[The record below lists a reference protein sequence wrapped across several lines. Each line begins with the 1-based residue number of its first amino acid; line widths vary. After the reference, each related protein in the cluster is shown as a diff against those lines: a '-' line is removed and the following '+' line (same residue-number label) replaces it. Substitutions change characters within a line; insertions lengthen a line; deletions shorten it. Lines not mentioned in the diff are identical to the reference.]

1 MLSEFIS
8 LKRILINIHTAS
20 IEEAVLI
27 CGELLVKDGCASPE
41 YPAAMVETVRQLGDS
56 IVMVPQTALPHA
68 AFSKGG
74 LVPAVSV
81 LRLAQPLDL
90 GGANGPVALLLG
102 FCGSDAESHMK
113 VLAALAQFFSN
124 PAAISSLLRA
134 PTAEELYRMLC
145 QSNDR

>member
-56 IVMVPQTALPHA
+56 IVMAPQTALPHA
-68 AFSKGG
+68 ALFKRGSGSG
-74 LVPAVSV
+74 CLGSPFGPAI
-81 LRLAQPLDL
+81 
-90 GGANGPVALLLG
+90 G
-102 FCGSDAESHMK
+102 FGRSQRSCRAFVG
-113 VLAALAQFFSN
+113 
-124 PAAISSLLRA
+124 LLRI
-134 PTAEELYRMLC
+134 
-145 QSNDR
+145 

>member
-56 IVMVPQTALPHA
+56 IVMAPQTALPHA

-102 FCGSDAESHMK
+102 FCGSDAESHG
-113 VLAALAQFFSN
+113 VPSWQVWSNIYCSN
-124 PAAISSLLRA
+124 PVPVQLFHFSRDFV
-134 PTAEELYRMLC
+134 LC
-145 QSNDR
+145 KK

>member
-1 MLSEFIS
+1 MLSKFIS

-27 CGELLVKDGCASPE
+27 CGELLVKDGCTSPE

-56 IVMVPQTALPHA
+56 IVMAPQTALPHA
-68 AFSKGG
+68 AFSKGVWFR
-74 LVPAVSV
+74 LSRFSV
-81 LRLAQPLDL
+81 WPSHWIWAEPTVLSP
-90 GGANGPVALLLG
+90 LLLG

-124 PAAISSLLRA
+124 PAAISSLLCA

>member
-1 MLSEFIS
+1 
-8 LKRILINIHTAS
+8 
-20 IEEAVLI
+20 
-27 CGELLVKDGCASPE
+27 
-41 YPAAMVETVRQLGDS
+41 MVETVRQLGDS
-56 IVMVPQTALPHA
+56 IVMAPQTALPHA

>member
-1 MLSEFIS
+1 MLSKFIS

-27 CGELLVKDGCASPE
+27 CGELLVKDGCTSPE

-56 IVMVPQTALPHA
+56 IVMAPQTALPHA

-90 GGANGPVALLLG
+90 GGAQRSCRAFVG
-102 FCGSDAESHMK
+102 
-113 VLAALAQFFSN
+113 
-124 PAAISSLLRA
+124 LLRI
-134 PTAEELYRMLC
+134 
-145 QSNDR
+145 